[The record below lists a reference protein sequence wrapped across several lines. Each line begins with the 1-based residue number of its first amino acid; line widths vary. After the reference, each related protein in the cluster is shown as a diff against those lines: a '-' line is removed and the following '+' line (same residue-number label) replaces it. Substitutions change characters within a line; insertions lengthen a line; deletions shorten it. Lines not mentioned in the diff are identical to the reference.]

1 MGAEAT
7 ASLLAQPVPTPEARD
22 LAAFQQGIMESA
34 PA

>member
-1 MGAEAT
+1 
-7 ASLLAQPVPTPEARD
+7 LAQPVPTPEARD